1 VSPPD
6 SGGAPSGPGTA
17 AVAPAAATAPP
28 AAPAPMPA
36 PAAVPTPAPPAAP
49 ARSAMP
55 PAVARALGRNPN
67 PSVRLLRRSARDE
80 DQPERVTEPPGHRPE
95 NWRATER
102 SLRLATVALCA
113 AVVAVAFGHAW
124 ALALAAG
131 PIVLLVCAFPGA
143 TRPAKATARTA
154 IAQQRC
160 FEGEQITARIDL
172 FFDGVIGWV
181 DPGVY
186 PGPGV
191 ELTGIELDG
200 AQCRLA
206 FTASRWGRWSLGT
219 VDFDLHDLGGLV
231 RRTLRVELGEV
242 DVYPQ
247 PADNKLTPIPVR
259 LPDRLGEHTSRQV
272 GEGIEFLGVRPYR
285 FGDRQRRI
293 HWAATTRRGSMQLSQ
308 FSAERATDAVVLI
321 DAFADL
327 IDPATGR
334 STLDGTVRAACGI
347 AQAYLR
353 SHDRVGLVSL
363 GGRMRWLQPGTGG
376 NYLYRIMESVLE
388 VRRDL
393 GYQVPDLNR
402 IPAPA
407 LPHGAMVYV
416 LSPLTDDRTI
426 EILTDLSER
435 GNPVVVVEIPTG
447 EPRLRPNDG
456 GLSAVALRLW
466 RLDRQALR
474 FSLIEQAMPVV
485 TWTPGEGLDLAL
497 APLLRTGV
505 QGRSR

>member
-1 VSPPD
+1 MTGPD
-6 SGGAPSGPGTA
+6 GSGPA
-17 AVAPAAATAPP
+17 AGP
-28 AAPAPMPA
+28 AAPEQPA
-36 PAAVPTPAPPAAP
+36 Y
-49 ARSAMP
+49 SAQSGQSGHHTVYAH
-55 PAVARALGRNPN
+55 PAVARALGRSPITG
-67 PSVRLLRRSARDE
+67 ARIRGGAAAD
-80 DQPERVTEPPGHRPE
+80 DPPERVTEPPGRRPE

-102 SLRLATVALCA
+102 ALRLATVALCA
-113 AVVAVAFGHAW
+113 VVVAVLSGHAW

-131 PIVLLVCAFPGA
+131 PILLLVCGFPGN
-143 TRPAKATARTA
+143 TRPTRAAGRTSVP
-154 IAQQRC
+154 QRRC
-160 FEGEQITARIDL
+160 FEGEQISAQIDL
-172 FFDGVIGWV
+172 YFDGTCGWV

-191 ELTGIELDG
+191 ELVGIEQRG
-200 AQCRLA
+200 AQCLLV
-206 FTASRWGRWSLGT
+206 FTARRWGRWSLGE
-219 VDFDLHDLGGLV
+219 VDFDLYDVGGLV
-231 RRTLRVELGEV
+231 RRTLRVDLGDV

-293 HWAATTRRGSMQLSQ
+293 HWAATTRRGSLQLSQ
-308 FSAERATDAVVLI
+308 FSAERATDAVVLV

-347 AQAYLR
+347 ARAYLG
-353 SHDRVGLVSL
+353 SHDRVGVVSI
-363 GGRMRWLQPGTGG
+363 GGKLRWLQPGTGG
-376 NYLYRIMESVLE
+376 NYLYRIMETILE

-416 LSPLTDDRTI
+416 VSPLTDDRTI

-447 EPRLRPNDG
+447 EPRLRPDDG
-456 GLSAVALRLW
+456 GLSAAALRLW

-485 TWTPGEGLDLAL
+485 TWNAEDGLDLAF